1 MQGLLAM
8 IRLRAEFLHVDQKY
22 KAGVVYFS
30 GQQNDQQLLED
41 RKLID
46 GCNTLTLELIF
57 LNFLRTKK
65 FRVQGIRA
73 SSRPR
78 DPSQGFCRLYWWFRH
93 KM

>member
-8 IRLRAEFLHVDQKY
+8 IRLRAEFLHTDQKY

-46 GCNTLTLELIF
+46 DSNKLT
-57 LNFLRTKK
+57 
-65 FRVQGIRA
+65 
-73 SSRPR
+73 S
-78 DPSQGFCRLYWWFRH
+78 
-93 KM
+93 